1 MDPQFSYQV
10 DPKTKYPK
18 MSESPLVSVLMTSY
32 NRETFIREAIESV
45 LASTYTNFELIIVDD
60 VSKDSTLAIAREYAA
75 RDARIQV
82 YRNERNLGDYPN
94 RNRAAGYARGE
105 FIMYVDS
112 DDTIFPE
119 GIQRCVEAML
129 SFPESSFGMYWPHP
143 AEKPF
148 MLPAEKTIHQHF
160 FEKPLLIIGP
170 GGTILR
176 RTFFQQIGAYPEK
189 YGPANDMYFNLKAA
203 CHSPLVLLPF
213 EFVFYRRHEGQEINN
228 PYGYLYNG
236 YLYLMDA
243 IAELPLPLS
252 KKQLRWIGNKCK
264 RRFLVNCVQFFLKT
278 KDTKRTRELI
288 RKTGFGIKESF
299 EAIFN

>member
-112 DDTIFPE
+112 DDTIFPD
-119 GIQRCVEAML
+119 GIQRCVEVML
-129 SFPESSFGMYWPHP
+129 SFPESSFGMYWPRLGEEP
-143 AEKPF
+143 CI
-148 MLPAEKTIHQHF
+148 LPSDKAIHRHF
-160 FEKPLLIIGP
+160 FETPFLVIGP

-176 RTFFQQIGAYPEK
+176 RSFLQQIGAYPEK
-189 YGPANDMYFNLKAA
+189 YGPANDMYFNLKAT
-203 CHSPLVLLPF
+203 CYSPIVLLPF

-228 PYGYLYNG
+228 SYSYLYNG
-236 YLYLMDA
+236 YLYLTDA
-243 IAELPLPLS
+243 LRELPLMLTQ
-252 KKQLRWIGNKCK
+252 KEMDWIDKKCK
-264 RRFLVNCVQFFLKT
+264 RRFLVNLVRFFLKT
-278 KDTKRTRELI
+278 RDVKRTRDLI
-288 RKTGFGIKESF
+288 KKTKFGTKDTF
-299 EAIFN
+299 LAIFN